1 MIKAIFTTTLI
12 FLASIVNVIAE
23 EPPIASGPPVNG
35 KETPE
40 SIAGRLS
47 QHLQDVS
54 VTVKTSSGEGSG
66 VIVTRV
72 MPLTTSPP
80 GLTVKVNFV
89 WTAAHVV
96 DGLRSVITVI
106 KDGQSRKVV
115 EFKDAQIV
123 QELVEDGRRVGEM
136 KMEAKVIKYSD
147 SENGEDLALLMIR
160 KKGFIDKSVIFYGAG
175 GKPVSI
181 GTELYHVGSLLGQ
194 TGSNSM
200 TRGICSQV
208 GRVLDLGT
216 GDGVVFDQTTVTAFP
231 GSSGGGVFLS
241 ERSGDKAGQYM
252 GMLVRG
258 AGETFNLIVPIRRMR
273 EYARKEGILWAIDTD
288 HPVPALKEISS
299 MSIEGPRSPTS
310 RGTKTTRDSAK
321 FPVLPLRLEALEGT
335 IKR

>member
-1 MIKAIFTTTLI
+1 MYLFLRGGGFYKQNLGKDIRTMKNILSALLIVLFTS
-12 FLASIVNVIAE
+12 ASYAE
-23 EPPIASGPPVNG
+23 EKNTG
-35 KETPE
+35 
-40 SIAGRLS
+40 LY
-47 QHLQDVS
+47 QHLQDIS
-54 VTVKTSSGEGSG
+54 VTVKSGSGEGSG
-66 VIVTRV
+66 VIFTRSI
-72 MPLTTSPP
+72 PTTGKPA
-80 GLTVKVNFV
+80 TVKVNFV
-89 WTAAHVV
+89 WTAAHVI
-96 DGLRSVITVI
+96 DGLRSVRTVI
-106 KDGQSRKVV
+106 KDGRTTKVI

-160 KKGFIDKSVIFYGAG
+160 KKGFIDKSTVFYTKD
-175 GKPVSI
+175 KPVSI

-241 ERSGDKAGQYM
+241 ERSGENAGRYV

-258 AGETFNLIVPIRRMR
+258 AGETFNLIVPVRRMR
-273 EYARKEGILWAIDTD
+273 DYAREEGILWAIDSNSPPPT
-288 HPVPALKEISS
+288 LKEVMSL
-299 MSIEGPRSPTS
+299 SIEGGSTDK
-310 RGTKTTRDSAK
+310 KTGKSILTRDSIK
-321 FPVLPLRLEALEGT
+321 FPTLPRMEHKDA
-335 IKR
+335 KKD

>member
-1 MIKAIFTTTLI
+1 MKRLFCVLTLTIFSMVSVVSAQDNKLY
-12 FLASIVNVIAE
+12 
-23 EPPIASGPPVNG
+23 
-35 KETPE
+35 
-40 SIAGRLS
+40 

-54 VTVKTSSGEGSG
+54 VTVKTGGGEGSG
-66 VIVTRV
+66 VIVTREV
-72 MPLTTSPP
+72 ETSPN
-80 GLTVKVNFV
+80 VKQKVNFV

-96 DGLRSVITVI
+96 DGLRSVRTII
-106 KDGQSRKVV
+106 KDGRPSKVV
-115 EFKDAQIV
+115 EFRDAQIV

-160 KKGFIDKSVIFYGAG
+160 KKGYIDKSVTFYQGE
-175 GKPVSI
+175 GKPVAI

-241 ERSGDKAGQYM
+241 ERSGKKSGQYM

-258 AGETFNLIVPIRRMR
+258 AGETFNLIVPVRRMR
-273 EYARKEGILWAIDTD
+273 GYAKKHNVLWAIDTD
-288 HPVPALKEISS
+288 VKVPTLQEITTLLV
-299 MSIEGPRSPTS
+299 EGEKTS
-310 RGTKTTRDSAK
+310 TSKGAKTTKDTVK
-321 FPVLPLRLEALEGT
+321 FPVLPLIREKNEDD
-335 IKR
+335 

>member
-1 MIKAIFTTTLI
+1 MKKAILSSILLLLI
-12 FLASIVNVIAE
+12 FSAPLLGND
-23 EPPIASGPPVNG
+23 
-35 KETPE
+35 KQ
-40 SIAGRLS
+40 LY

-54 VTVKTSSGEGSG
+54 VTVKSGFGEGSG
-66 VIVTRV
+66 VIVTRAV
-72 MPLTTSPP
+72 PLTTTGES
-80 GLTVKVNFV
+80 TVNVNFV

-96 DGLRSVITVI
+96 DGLRSVRTII
-106 KDGQSRKVV
+106 KDGRSVKVV

-123 QELVEDGRRVGEM
+123 QELVEDGRRVGEF

-160 KKGFIDKSVIFYGAG
+160 KKGFIDKSVTFFKAES
-175 GKPVSI
+175 KPVPI

-208 GRVLDLGT
+208 GRVLDLGS
-216 GDGVVFDQTTVTAFP
+216 GGGVIFDQTTVTAFP

-241 ERSGDKAGQYM
+241 ERSGKAAGQYG

-273 EYARKEGILWAIDTD
+273 AYAEKEGILWAIDLD
-288 HPVPALKEISS
+288 HPVPALEEITEL
-299 MSIEGPRSPTS
+299 SIEGGSSKNKTGKS
-310 RGTKTTRDSAK
+310 ILTKDSAK
-321 FPVLPLRLEALEGT
+321 FPTL
-335 IKR
+335 IK

>member
-1 MIKAIFTTTLI
+1 MF
-12 FLASIVNVIAE
+12 SMVSVVNAQD
-23 EPPIASGPPVNG
+23 N
-35 KETPE
+35 K
-40 SIAGRLS
+40 LY

-54 VTVKTSSGEGSG
+54 VTVKTGGGEGSG
-66 VIVTRV
+66 VIVTREV
-72 MPLTTSPP
+72 ETSPN
-80 GLTVKVNFV
+80 VKQKVNFV

-96 DGLRSVITVI
+96 DGLRSVRNTI
-106 KDGQSRKVV
+106 KDGRPSKVV
-115 EFKDAQIV
+115 EFRDAQIV
-123 QELVEDGRRVGEM
+123 QELVENGRRVGEI

-160 KKGFIDKSVIFYGAG
+160 KKGFVDKSVTFYQGED
-175 GKPVSI
+175 KPVAI

-241 ERSGDKAGQYM
+241 ERSGEKSGQYM

-258 AGETFNLIVPIRRMR
+258 AGETFNLIVPVRRMR
-273 EYARKEGILWAIDTD
+273 DYAKKYNVLWAIDTGVK
-288 HPVPALKEISS
+288 VPTLQEITSLS
-299 MSIEGPRSPTS
+299 VEGEKASTS
-310 RGTKTTRDSAK
+310 KGTKATRDTVK
-321 FPVLPLRLEALEGT
+321 FPVLPLVREDNEN
-335 IKR
+335 IN

>member
-1 MIKAIFTTTLI
+1 MNKAISLSVAFIL
-12 FLASIVNVIAE
+12 FLATTA
-23 EPPIASGPPVNG
+23 
-35 KETPE
+35 
-40 SIAGRLS
+40 LS
-47 QHLQDVS
+47 NDELYQHLQDVS

-66 VIVTRV
+66 VIITRTV
-72 MPLTTSPP
+72 PITDSSGQP
-80 GLTVKVNFV
+80 LTVKVNFV

-96 DGLRSVITVI
+96 DGLRSVRTVI

-160 KKGFIDKSVIFYGAG
+160 KKGYIDKSVTFFKAE
-175 GKPVSI
+175 GKPVPI

-208 GRVLDLGT
+208 GRVLDLGN
-216 GDGVVFDQTTVTAFP
+216 GSGVVFDQTTVTAFP

-241 ERSGDKAGQYM
+241 ERSGDNAGQYV

-258 AGETFNLIVPIRRMR
+258 AGETFNLIVPVRRMR
-273 EYARKEGILWAIDTD
+273 TYAKKEGILWAIDSD
-288 HPVPALKEISS
+288 GPIPNLQEITS
-299 MSIEGPRSPTS
+299 MSIEGPKSSTN
-310 RGTKTTRDSAK
+310 RGAKATKDAVR
-321 FPVLPLRLEALEGT
+321 FPVLPLIED
-335 IKR
+335 KFKK

>member
-1 MIKAIFTTTLI
+1 MKKILWIAVLVVGAFTVT
-12 FLASIVNVIAE
+12 AHSQDNV
-23 EPPIASGPPVNG
+23 
-35 KETPE
+35 
-40 SIAGRLS
+40 LY

-54 VTVKTSSGEGSG
+54 VTVKTGSGEGSG
-66 VIVTRV
+66 VIVTREV
-72 MPLTTSPP
+72 ETSPN
-80 GLTVKVNFV
+80 VKQKVNFV

-96 DGLRSVITVI
+96 DGLRSVRTTI
-106 KDGQSRKVV
+106 KDGRPTKLV
-115 EFKDAQIV
+115 EFRDAQIV

-160 KKGFIDKSVIFYGAG
+160 KKSYIDKSVVFYKAA
-175 GKPVSI
+175 GKPVAI

-216 GDGVVFDQTTVTAFP
+216 GEGVVFDQTTVTAFP

-241 ERSGDKAGQYM
+241 ERSGKKAGQYM

-258 AGETFNLIVPIRRMR
+258 AGETFNLIVPVRRMR
-273 EYARKEGILWAIDTD
+273 DYAKKQGVLWAIDTEVK
-288 HPVPALKEISS
+288 VPTLEEITSLLAEGSGSS
-299 MSIEGPRSPTS
+299 NGKGIKI
-310 RGTKTTRDSAK
+310 TKDSFQ
-321 FPVLPLRLEALEGT
+321 FPKLPLKKEDN
-335 IKR
+335 

>member
-1 MIKAIFTTTLI
+1 MRKALWIAVLFIAAYATTAKAQDNKLY
-12 FLASIVNVIAE
+12 
-23 EPPIASGPPVNG
+23 
-35 KETPE
+35 
-40 SIAGRLS
+40 

-54 VTVKTSSGEGSG
+54 VTVKTWGGEGSG
-66 VIVTRV
+66 VIVTREV
-72 MPLTTSPP
+72 EVAPNR
-80 GLTVKVNFV
+80 TVKVNFV
-89 WTAAHVV
+89 WTAAHVI
-96 DGLRSVITVI
+96 DGLRSVRTVI
-106 KDGQSRKVV
+106 KDGQTRKVI

-123 QELVEDGRRVGEM
+123 QELVEDGRRVGEI

-160 KKGFIDKSVIFYGAG
+160 KKDFINKSIIFYKAK
-175 GKPVSI
+175 GKPVPI

-241 ERSGDKAGQYM
+241 ERSGDNAGQYM

-258 AGETFNLIVPIRRMR
+258 AGETFNLIVPVRRMR
-273 EYARKEGILWAIDTD
+273 AYAKREGILWAIDTD
-288 HPVPALKEISS
+288 VKVPALEGITSLLAEGVRSS
-299 MSIEGPRSPTS
+299 TS
-310 RGTKTTRDSAK
+310 KGTKGTKDSVK
-321 FPVLPLRLEALEGT
+321 FPVLPLIGEN
-335 IKR
+335 K

>member
-1 MIKAIFTTTLI
+1 MNKAVSLSIAFML
-12 FLASIVNVIAE
+12 FLATTA
-23 EPPIASGPPVNG
+23 
-35 KETPE
+35 
-40 SIAGRLS
+40 LS
-47 QHLQDVS
+47 NDELYQHLQDVS
-54 VTVKTSSGEGSG
+54 VTVKAAGGEGSG
-66 VIVTRV
+66 VIVTRKV
-72 MPLTTSPP
+72 ETSPN
-80 GLTVKVNFV
+80 VKQKVNFV

-96 DGLRSVITVI
+96 DGLRSVRVVI
-106 KDGQSRKVV
+106 KDGKPQTVV

-160 KKGFIDKSVIFYGAG
+160 KKGYIDKSVTFFKAA
-175 GKPVSI
+175 GKPVPI

-208 GRVLDLGT
+208 GRVLDLGN
-216 GDGVVFDQTTVTAFP
+216 GSGVVFDQTTVTAFP

-241 ERSGDKAGQYM
+241 ERSGDKAGQYV

-273 EYARKEGILWAIDTD
+273 DYARKEGILWAIDSNS
-288 HPVPALKEISS
+288 PPPSLQEITLI
-299 MSIEGPRSPTS
+299 SIEGTKTS
-310 RGTKTTRDSAK
+310 TNRGTKSTKDAIR
-321 FPVLPLRLEALEGT
+321 FPILPLIEE
-335 IKR
+335 KSKE

>member
-1 MIKAIFTTTLI
+1 MKKILSALLI
-12 FLASIVNVIAE
+12 VLSTSASYAE
-23 EPPIASGPPVNG
+23 EKTA
-35 KETPE
+35 E
-40 SIAGRLS
+40 LY
-47 QHLQDVS
+47 QHLQDIS
-54 VTVKTSSGEGSG
+54 VTVKSGFGEGSG
-66 VIVTRV
+66 VIFTRTIPVTSN
-72 MPLTTSPP
+72 PLGKP
-80 GLTVKVNFV
+80 LTVKVNFV
-89 WTAAHVV
+89 WTAAHVI
-96 DGLRSVITVI
+96 DGLRSVRTMI
-106 KDGQSRKVV
+106 KDGRPTKVV

-160 KKGFIDKSVIFYGAG
+160 KKGFIDKSTSFYTED
-175 GKPVSI
+175 KPVSI

-241 ERSGDKAGQYM
+241 ERSGANAGQYI

-258 AGETFNLIVPIRRMR
+258 AGETFNLIVPVRRMR
-273 EYARKEGILWAIDTD
+273 DYAREEGILWAIDSNYPPPT
-288 HPVPALKEISS
+288 LKNI
-299 MSIEGPRSPTS
+299 MKLSIEGGATDK
-310 RGTKTTRDSAK
+310 KTGKSLLTRDSIK
-321 FPVLPLRLEALEGT
+321 FPTLPRMEHKDA
-335 IKR
+335 KKD

>member
-1 MIKAIFTTTLI
+1 MKKAILS
-12 FLASIVNVIAE
+12 SILLLLLFSA
-23 EPPIASGPPVNG
+23 PTNG
-35 KETPE
+35 ESREAPE
-40 SIAGRLS
+40 SVAKRLY

-54 VTVKTSSGEGSG
+54 VTVKSGFGEGSG
-66 VIVTRV
+66 VIVTRTIPITQIQSPALGK
-72 MPLTTSPP
+72 PLTA
-80 GLTVKVNFV
+80 KVNFV

-96 DGLRSVITVI
+96 DGLRSVRTVI
-106 KDGQSRKVV
+106 KDGRATKVV

-160 KKGFIDKSVIFYGAG
+160 KKGYIDKSVTFYRGEGA
-175 GKPVSI
+175 PVTI

-208 GRVLDLGT
+208 GRVLDLGS

-258 AGETFNLIVPIRRMR
+258 AGETFNLIVPVRRMR
-273 EYARKEGILWAIDTD
+273 DYAKREGILWAIDSN
-288 HPVPALKEISS
+288 HPVPTLKEITEL
-299 MSIEGPRSPTS
+299 SIEG
-310 RGTKTTRDSAK
+310 GTTKEKTGKSILTKDSIK
-321 FPVLPLRLEALEGT
+321 FPIFPSLL
-335 IKR
+335 K

>member
-1 MIKAIFTTTLI
+1 MYRQILATCIFFSAAYSLQAQDNQ
-12 FLASIVNVIAE
+12 LY
-23 EPPIASGPPVNG
+23 
-35 KETPE
+35 
-40 SIAGRLS
+40 

-54 VTVKTSSGEGSG
+54 VTVKAAGGEGSG
-66 VIVTRV
+66 VIVTREIEV
-72 MPLTTSPP
+72 APN
-80 GLTVKVNFV
+80 VKQKINFV
-89 WTAAHVV
+89 WTAAHVI
-96 DGLRSVITVI
+96 DSLRSQRTVI
-106 KDGQSRKVV
+106 KNGQATKVV

-160 KKGFIDKSVIFYGAG
+160 KKGYIDKTATFYKAE
-175 GKPVSI
+175 GKPVAI

-208 GRVLDLGT
+208 GRVLDLGN

-241 ERSGDKAGQYM
+241 ERSKEKSGQYM

-258 AGETFNLIVPIRRMR
+258 AGETFNLIVPVRRMR
-273 EYARKEGILWAIDTD
+273 AYAKTEGVLWAIDTD
-288 HPVPALKEISS
+288 VKLPTLKEVESLNPEGSS
-299 MSIEGPRSPTS
+299 SGSKNKNSKSIPTKDGL
-310 RGTKTTRDSAK
+310 R
-321 FPVLPLRLEALEGT
+321 FPILPVAVKENGEPKIGKLPNAIRQ
-335 IKR
+335 